1 MFGVKSGVIVP
12 LAIGRSTCG
21 SVKNC
26 SVPMMAKTR
35 MRTSA
40 ERTSGILMR
49 MATCQALAPSIFA
62 AS

>member
-12 LAIGRSTCG
+12 LAIGRRICG

-26 SVPMMAKTR
+26 SVPISANTR
-35 MRTSA
+35 IRIRA
-40 ERTSGILMR
+40 EEIIGTLIRN
-49 MATCQALAPSIFA
+49 ATCTWLAPSIRA